1 MMGIAFI
8 HGLVLAFG
16 LILPLGVQ
24 NIFILNQGAA
34 GGKWTL
40 AWPAVI
46 TAALCD
52 TVLILL
58 AVLGVSVIV
67 FTLEWLK
74 LILFTAGAGFIIY
87 MGWSIWKSTPVK
99 GMEETA
105 GLTAKKQV
113 MFAMSVSLLNP
124 HAIMDTI
131 GVIGASSLSYEGNA
145 KTGFTLAVILTSWIW
160 FFALSLAGRIVGRV
174 SRSGVLLRRMN
185 QVSAVVVW
193 VMAIFMLLKGT
204 VWSS

>member
-1 MMGIAFI
+1 M
-8 HGLVLAFG
+8 
-16 LILPLGVQ
+16 
-24 NIFILNQGAA
+24 
-34 GGKWTL
+34 
-40 AWPAVI
+40 
-46 TAALCD
+46 
-52 TVLILL
+52 
-58 AVLGVSVIV
+58 
-67 FTLEWLK
+67 
-74 LILFTAGAGFIIY
+74 IY
-87 MGWSIWKSTPVK
+87 IGWSIWKSTPVK

-160 FFALSLAGRIVGRV
+160 FVALSLAGRIVGRV

>member
-1 MMGIAFI
+1 MWGAFI
-8 HGLVLAFG
+8 HGIVLAFG

-24 NIFILNQGAA
+24 NVFIFNQGAA
-34 GGKWTL
+34 GRKWTRT
-40 AWPAVI
+40 WPAVI

-74 LILFTAGAGFIIY
+74 LILFIAGACFMIY
-87 MGWSIWKSTPVK
+87 MGWSIWKSTPA
-99 GMEETA
+99 GSSAEPA
-105 GLTAKKQV
+105 GLTARKQA

-131 GVIGASSLSYEGNA
+131 GVIGASSLNYEGNA
-145 KTGFTLAVILTSWIW
+145 KIGFTLATILISWIW
-160 FFALSLAGRIVGRV
+160 FAGLSLAGRMVGGV
-174 SRSGVLLRRMN
+174 SRSGVLLKRMN

-193 VMAIFMLLKGT
+193 IMAVYLLLSGV